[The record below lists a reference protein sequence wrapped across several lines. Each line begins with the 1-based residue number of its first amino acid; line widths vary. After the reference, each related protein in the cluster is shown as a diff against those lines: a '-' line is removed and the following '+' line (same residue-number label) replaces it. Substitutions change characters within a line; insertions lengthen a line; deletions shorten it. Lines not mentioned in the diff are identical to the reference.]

1 MNKKISLGEPKR
13 VLGRFALNSKNGV
26 KTPRWRILGTKK
38 CRTIRS
44 KKLLWI
50 FLKFTF
56 AISKFINNK
65 IKKNEEP
72 KCVKL

>member
-38 CRTIRS
+38 YYLYSS
-44 KKLLWI
+44 KI
-50 FLKFTF
+50 NF
-56 AISKFINNK
+56 ANY
-65 IKKNEEP
+65 
-72 KCVKL
+72 